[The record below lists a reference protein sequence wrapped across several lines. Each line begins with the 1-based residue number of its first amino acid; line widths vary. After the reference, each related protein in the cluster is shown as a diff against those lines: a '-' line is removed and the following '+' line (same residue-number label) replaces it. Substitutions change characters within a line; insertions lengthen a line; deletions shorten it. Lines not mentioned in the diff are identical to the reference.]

1 MSKKIYLFS
10 LVLLALAFASCEET
24 KEEGKYDNWRARN
37 EAFIDE
43 KKNTFETAPNHGGL
57 SRIELISAPGDY
69 IYYKDKTL
77 EAVPSKD
84 LTTDKNILGKNP
96 TFTATV
102 KLYYK
107 GTNILDEYFDG
118 NFIGNDPVATP
129 PGEKK
134 KRDANVGDSTP
145 REFTVSQLIQ
155 GWQEVLQQMKVGERW
170 EVYIPWEYGYGSS
183 GNEAILGY
191 STLVFD
197 IQLLDAD
204 SVHETEAP
212 KQNK

>member
-10 LVLLALAFASCEET
+10 LVLLSLAFASCEET

-37 EAFIDE
+37 EAFIDSLV
-43 KKNTFETAPNHGGL
+43 NVYTTVPGQGGL
-57 SRIELISAPGDY
+57 SRIELISASGDY
-69 IYYKDKTL
+69 IYYKEKA
-77 EAVPSKD
+77 AVDSKD
-84 LTTDKNILGKNP
+84 LTTDENILGKNP

-107 GTNILDEYFDG
+107 GTNILREYFDG

-129 PGEKK
+129 PKPIN

-145 REFTVSQLIQ
+145 REFTVSSLIQ
-155 GWQEVLQQMKVGERW
+155 GWQEVLQKMKVGERW
-170 EVYIPWEYGYGSS
+170 EVYIPWKYGYGSS

-191 STLVFD
+191 STLIFD

-204 SVHETEAP
+204 SVHDPNAP
-212 KQNK
+212 KQNE

>member
-10 LVLLALAFASCEET
+10 LVLLSLAFASCEET
-24 KEEGKYDNWRARN
+24 KEEGRYDNWRARN

-69 IYYKDKTL
+69 IYYKVKTP
-77 EAVPSKD
+77 VPSKD
-84 LTTDKNILGKNP
+84 LNLDAFGKTP
-96 TFTATV
+96 TYTATV
-102 KLYYK
+102 KLYFK
-107 GTNILDEYFDG
+107 GTNILEEYFDG

-129 PGEKK
+129 PEEKK

-145 REFTVSQLIQ
+145 REFKISGQIQ
-155 GWQEVLQQMKVGERW
+155 GWQEVLQKMKIGERW

-183 GNEAILGY
+183 GNEVILGY